1 MMDIRLVWLALGAFA
16 IGAEGF
22 VISTLLPAISADTGV
37 TLPQAGYLVLA
48 YAVAYAISAPVL
60 ATLTGTAAR
69 RSVLVTAAL
78 VFAVGAVGASFANG
92 YWPLLASR
100 VLMAA
105 MAGLYAATAQA
116 TAVTMSEPAHRARA
130 IAVVVGGTSLSVAL
144 GAPIG
149 GLIAGLVG
157 WRGTY
162 LFIAA
167 LGIAAAIAIYVML
180 PSSLRG
186 ERRTLRERL
195 SVLSLPGVVP
205 ALLTT
210 FFYMVG
216 PFATFIYLS
225 PLTTAGIGLDKA
237 WLPAVMLAFG
247 VGAAIGN
254 TLGGQLA
261 DRVGADRTVVF
272 SAIFNAVFLGL
283 LSVVPH
289 VDPALRVPLFVGL
302 MVPWGIVAWT
312 FLPAQVSR
320 LVGLT
325 GGAAPLVLSLNGSAL
340 YLGTAGGALLGGQ
353 ILTHGTVY
361 DLGWV
366 SGVSPLIA
374 LAILVFQR
382 TPRLAP
388 MPRLG

>member
-1 MMDIRLVWLALGAFA
+1 MDLRLVWLALGAFA

-69 RSVLVTAAL
+69 RNVLVTAAL

-167 LGIAAAIAIYVML
+167 LGIVAAIAIYALL
-180 PSSLRG
+180 PSHLRG

-216 PFATFIYLS
+216 PLATFIYLS
-225 PLTTAGIGLDKA
+225 PLTTNGIGLDKA

-254 TLGGQLA
+254 TLGGNWRIASEPIARWCSAQ
-261 DRVGADRTVVF
+261 F
-272 SAIFNAVFLGL
+272 STRCFLG
-283 LSVVPH
+283 SCRSCRISMRGC
-289 VDPALRVPLFVGL
+289 ACRS
-302 MVPWGIVAWT
+302 T
-312 FLPAQVSR
+312 
-320 LVGLT
+320 
-325 GGAAPLVLSLNGSAL
+325 SA
-340 YLGTAGGALLGGQ
+340 
-353 ILTHGTVY
+353 
-361 DLGWV
+361 
-366 SGVSPLIA
+366 
-374 LAILVFQR
+374 
-382 TPRLAP
+382 
-388 MPRLG
+388 

>member
-1 MMDIRLVWLALGAFA
+1 MDVRLIWLALGAFA

-22 VISTLLPAISADTGV
+22 VISTLLPSISADTGV

-48 YAVAYAISAPVL
+48 YALAYAISAPVL

-69 RSVLVTAAL
+69 RNVLVAAAL
-78 VFAVGAVGASFANG
+78 VFALGAVGAGLSTG
-92 YWPLLASR
+92 YWPLLAAR

-130 IAVVVGGTSLSVAL
+130 IAVVVGGTSLAVAL

-167 LGIAAAIAIYVML
+167 LGVFAAIAIFALL
-180 PSSLRG
+180 PSSIRG
-186 ERRTLRERL
+186 EHRSLRERL
-195 SVLSLPGVVP
+195 AVLSLPGVVP

-210 FFYMVG
+210 FFYMDV
-216 PFATFIYLS
+216 PFATVIYLA
-225 PLTTAGIGLDKA
+225 PLTTSGIGIEKA

-261 DRVGADRTVVF
+261 DRVGAGRTVIAASVL
-272 SAIFNAVFLGL
+272 NAVFLGL
-283 LSVVPH
+283 LSIVPH
-289 VDPALRVPLFVGL
+289 LDLSVRAPVFFAL
-302 MVPWGIVAWT
+302 MVPWGVVAWT

-320 LVGLT
+320 LVSLT

-353 ILTHGTVY
+353 VLTHGTVY

-366 SGVSPLIA
+366 SAIFPLVA
-374 LAILVFQR
+374 LAILTLR
-382 TPRLAP
+382 ARPRLAP

>member
-1 MMDIRLVWLALGAFA
+1 MDVRLIWLALGAFA

-22 VISTLLPAISADTGV
+22 VISTLLPSISADTGV

-60 ATLTGTAAR
+60 ATLTGTIAR
-69 RSVLVTAAL
+69 RNVLVAAAL
-78 VFAVGAVGASFANG
+78 VFAVGAVGASLSSG
-92 YWPLLASR
+92 YWPLLAAR
-100 VLMAA
+100 VAMAA

-116 TAVTMSEPAHRARA
+116 TAVSLSEPAHRARA
-130 IAVVVGGTSLSVAL
+130 IAVVVGGTSLAVAL

-162 LFIAA
+162 LFIAV
-167 LGIAAAIAIYVML
+167 LGVLAAIAILAML
-180 PSSLRG
+180 PSSIRG
-186 ERRTLRERL
+186 EHRSLRERFA
-195 SVLSLPGVVP
+195 VLSLPGVVP

-216 PFATFIYLS
+216 PFAAFIYLA
-225 PLTTAGIGLDKA
+225 PLTTTGIGLEKA

-261 DRVGADRTVVF
+261 DRVGADRTVIA
-272 SAIFNAVFLGL
+272 SAVFNALLLGL
-283 LSVVPH
+283 LSIVPH
-289 VDPALRVPLFVGL
+289 LDASVRAPVYLAL

-320 LVGLT
+320 LVSLA

-353 ILTHGTVY
+353 VLTHGSVY

-366 SGVSPLIA
+366 AAISPLIA
-374 LAILVFQR
+374 LALLTVR
-382 TPRLAP
+382 LKPRLTP

>member
-1 MMDIRLVWLALGAFA
+1 MDIRLVWLALGAFA

-22 VISTLLPAISADTGV
+22 VISTLLPSISADTGV

-48 YAVAYAISAPVL
+48 YAVAYAISAPLL
-60 ATLTGTAAR
+60 AALTGAAAR
-69 RSVLVTAAL
+69 RNVLVTAAL
-78 VFAVGAVGASFANG
+78 VFAAGAVGASFATG
-92 YWPLLASR
+92 YWPLLGAR
-100 VLMAA
+100 VVMAA

-149 GLIAGLVG
+149 GLIAGFVG

-167 LGIAAAIAIYVML
+167 LGVAAALAIAVML
-180 PSSLRG
+180 PGTIRG
-186 ERRTLRERL
+186 EHRSLRERL

-216 PFATFIYLS
+216 PFAAFIYLS
-225 PLTTAGIGLDKA
+225 PLTTTAVGLDKA

-254 TLGGQLA
+254 TLGGQMA
-261 DRVGADRTVVF
+261 DRIGADRTVILG
-272 SAIFNAVFLGL
+272 SLLNAVFLVL
-283 LSVVPH
+283 LSIVPH
-289 VDPALRVPLFVGL
+289 LDATVRIPAFIAL
-302 MVPWGIVAWT
+302 MVPWGIVAWV

-320 LVGLT
+320 LVGLA

-366 SGVSPLIA
+366 SAIFPVVA
-374 LAILVFQR
+374 LAILTVR
-382 TPRLAP
+382 RVPRAEP
-388 MPRLG
+388 VPRLG

>member
-1 MMDIRLVWLALGAFA
+1 
-16 IGAEGF
+16 
-22 VISTLLPAISADTGV
+22 
-37 TLPQAGYLVLA
+37 
-48 YAVAYAISAPVL
+48 
-60 ATLTGTAAR
+60 
-69 RSVLVTAAL
+69 
-78 VFAVGAVGASFANG
+78 
-92 YWPLLASR
+92 
-100 VLMAA
+100 
-105 MAGLYAATAQA
+105 
-116 TAVTMSEPAHRARA
+116 MSEPAHRARA
-130 IAVVVGGTSLSVAL
+130 IAVVVAGTSLSVAL

-167 LGIAAAIAIYVML
+167 LGIGAAIAIYVML
-180 PSSLRG
+180 PGRIRG
-186 ERRTLRERL
+186 EHRSLRERL

-225 PLTTAGIGLDKA
+225 PLTTSGIGLDKA

-254 TLGGQLA
+254 TLGGQMA
-261 DRVGADRTVVF
+261 DRLGADRTVILGSVL
-272 SAIFNAVFLGL
+272 NAVFLGL

-289 VDPALRVPLFVGL
+289 LDTAIRIPVFIGL

-320 LVGLT
+320 LVSLT

-340 YLGTAGGALLGGQ
+340 YLGTAGGALLGAQ
-353 ILTHGTVY
+353 ILTRATVY

-366 SGVSPLIA
+366 SAIFPRVA
-374 LAILVFQR
+374 LAILTVR
-382 TPRLAP
+382 RSPRLAAE
-388 MPRLG
+388 PRLG

>member
-1 MMDIRLVWLALGAFA
+1 MDIRLIWLALGAFA

-22 VISTLLPAISADTGV
+22 VISTLLPSISAETGV
-37 TLPQAGYLVLA
+37 TIAQAGYLVLA
-48 YAVAYAISAPVL
+48 YAVAYALSAPVL

-69 RSVLVTAAL
+69 RNVLVIAAF
-78 VFAVGAVGASFANG
+78 VFAAGAVGASLANG
-92 YWPLLASR
+92 YWPLLAAR
-100 VLMAA
+100 VVMAA

-116 TAVTMSEPAHRARA
+116 TAVSMSEPAHRARA
-130 IAVVVGGTSLSVAL
+130 IAVVVGGTSLAVAL

-167 LGIAAAIAIYVML
+167 LGLVAAGAILAML
-180 PSSLRG
+180 PSDLRG
-186 ERRTLRERL
+186 EHRSLRERL
-195 SVLSLPGVVP
+195 GVLSLPGVVP

-216 PFATFIYLS
+216 PFAAFIYLS
-225 PLTTAGIGLDKA
+225 PLATRGIGLDKA
-237 WLPAVMLAFG
+237 WLPAVMLAWG
-247 VGAAIGN
+247 AGAAIGN

-261 DRVGADRTVVF
+261 DRMGANRTVIL
-272 SAIFNAVFLGL
+272 AALLNAVFLML
-283 LSVVPH
+283 LSVAPH
-289 VDPALRVPLFVGL
+289 LNPAIRATAFIAL

-325 GGAAPLVLSLNGSAL
+325 AGAAPLVLSLNGSSL
-340 YLGTAGGALLGGQ
+340 YLGTAGGALLGAQ
-353 ILTHGTVY
+353 VLEHASVY

-366 SGVSPLIA
+366 SAISPVIA
-374 LAILVFQR
+374 LAILGLGR
-382 TPRLAP
+382 APRAEPL
-388 MPRLG
+388 PRLG

>member
-1 MMDIRLVWLALGAFA
+1 MDFRLVWLALGAFA

-69 RSVLVTAAL
+69 RNVLVTAAL

-167 LGIAAAIAIYVML
+167 LGIVAAIAIYALL
-180 PSSLRG
+180 PSHLRG

-225 PLTTAGIGLDKA
+225 PLTTSGIGLDKA

-272 SAIFNAVFLGL
+272 SAIFNAVFLAF

-289 VDPALRVPLFVGL
+289 LDAGLRVPLYIGL

-320 LVGLT
+320 LVSLA

-366 SGVSPLIA
+366 SAASPLIA

>member
-1 MMDIRLVWLALGAFA
+1 MDVRLIWLALGAFA

-22 VISTLLPAISADTGV
+22 VISTLLPSISADTGV

-48 YAVAYAISAPVL
+48 YALAYAVSAPVL

-69 RSVLVTAAL
+69 RTVLVAAAL
-78 VFAVGAVGASFANG
+78 VFAVGAVGASVSTG
-92 YWPLLASR
+92 YWPLLAAR
-100 VLMAA
+100 VVMAA

-167 LGIAAAIAIYVML
+167 LGVIAAIAIFALL
-180 PSSLRG
+180 PSNIRG
-186 ERRTLRERL
+186 EHRSLRERL
-195 SVLSLPGVVP
+195 AVLTLPGVVP

-216 PFATFIYLS
+216 PFATFIYLA
-225 PLTTAGIGLDKA
+225 PLTTSGIGLEKA

-261 DRVGADRTVVF
+261 DRVGANRTVIAG
-272 SAIFNAVFLGL
+272 SLLNAVFLAL

-289 VDPALRVPLFVGL
+289 LDASLRAPVFLVL
-302 MVPWGIVAWT
+302 MVPWGVVAWT

-320 LVGLT
+320 LVTLA

-353 ILTHGTVY
+353 ILTHGSVY
-361 DLGWV
+361 DLGWISAIAPV
-366 SGVSPLIA
+366 VA
-374 LAILVFQR
+374 LAILTVR
-382 TPRLAP
+382 GPRPAP

>member
-1 MMDIRLVWLALGAFA
+1 MDLRLVWLALGAFA

-22 VISTLLPAISADTGV
+22 VISTLLPSISSDTGV

-60 ATLTGTAAR
+60 AALTGAAAR
-69 RSVLVTAAL
+69 RNVLVTAAL
-78 VFAVGAVGASFANG
+78 VFAFGAVGASFANG
-92 YWPLLASR
+92 YWLLLTAR

-167 LGIAAAIAIYVML
+167 LGVAAAIAIAVML
-180 PSSLRG
+180 PGHLRG
-186 ERRTLRERL
+186 EHRSLRERL

-254 TLGGQLA
+254 TLGGQMA
-261 DRVGADRTVVF
+261 DRLGADRTVVL

-289 VDPALRVPLFVGL
+289 FDPALRLPLFVGL

-320 LVGLT
+320 LVGLA

-353 ILTHGTVY
+353 ILTHGSVY

-366 SGVSPLIA
+366 SAIFPLLA
-374 LAILVFQR
+374 LAILTVR
-382 TPRLAP
+382 RVPRAEP

>member
-1 MMDIRLVWLALGAFA
+1 
-16 IGAEGF
+16 
-22 VISTLLPAISADTGV
+22 
-37 TLPQAGYLVLA
+37 
-48 YAVAYAISAPVL
+48 
-60 ATLTGTAAR
+60 
-69 RSVLVTAAL
+69 
-78 VFAVGAVGASFANG
+78 
-92 YWPLLASR
+92 
-100 VLMAA
+100 
-105 MAGLYAATAQA
+105 
-116 TAVTMSEPAHRARA
+116 
-130 IAVVVGGTSLSVAL
+130 VAL

-162 LFIAA
+162 LFISV
-167 LGIAAAIAIYVML
+167 LGVVAAIAIFAML
-180 PSSLRG
+180 PAGIRG
-186 ERRTLRERL
+186 EHRSLRERL
-195 SVLSLPGVVP
+195 AVLALPGVVP

-216 PFATFIYLS
+216 PFAAFIYLA
-225 PLTTAGIGLDKA
+225 PLTTTGIGLDKA

-261 DRVGADRTVVF
+261 DRVGADRTVIV
-272 SAIFNAVFLGL
+272 SAVFNAVFLGL
-283 LSVVPH
+283 LSIVPH
-289 VDPALRVPLFVGL
+289 LDAGLRGPMYFAL

-320 LVGLT
+320 LVNLA

-353 ILTHGTVY
+353 ILTHGSVY

-366 SGVSPLIA
+366 SAISPLIA
-374 LAILVFQR
+374 LAILTVR
-382 TPRLAP
+382 RNPRLAP

>member
-1 MMDIRLVWLALGAFA
+1 MDVRLIWLALGAFA

-22 VISTLLPAISADTGV
+22 VISTLLPSISADTGV
-37 TLPQAGYLVLA
+37 TLPQAGFLVLA

-60 ATLTGTAAR
+60 ATLTGTQAR
-69 RSVLVTAAL
+69 RNVLVTAAL
-78 VFAVGAVGASFANG
+78 VFAAGAVGAALSTG
-92 YWPLLASR
+92 YFPLLAAR
-100 VLMAA
+100 VVMAA

-116 TAVTMSEPAHRARA
+116 TAATMAEPAHRARA
-130 IAVVVGGTSLSVAL
+130 IAVVVGGTSLAVAL

-149 GLIAGLVG
+149 GLIAGFVG

-162 LFIAA
+162 FFIAA
-167 LGIAAAIAIYVML
+167 LGVIAAIAIFALL

-186 ERRTLRERL
+186 ERRSLRERL
-195 SVLSLPGVVP
+195 AVLSLPGVVP

-216 PFATFIYLS
+216 PFAAFIYLS
-225 PLTTAGIGLDKA
+225 ALTTQGIGIDKA

-261 DRVGADRTVVF
+261 DRIGADRTVIF
-272 SAIFNAVFLGL
+272 GAIFNAVFLGL

-289 VDPALRVPLFVGL
+289 LDASLRAPLFFAL

-320 LVGLT
+320 LVGMT

-340 YLGTAGGALLGGQ
+340 YLGTAGGALIGGQ
-353 ILTHGTVY
+353 VLIHGSVS

-366 SGVSPLIA
+366 SAIFPLIA
-374 LAILVFQR
+374 LAIVTFR
-382 TPRLAP
+382 RNPRAVVE
-388 MPRLG
+388 PRLG

>member
-1 MMDIRLVWLALGAFA
+1 MDVRLIWLALGAFA

-22 VISTLLPAISADTGV
+22 VISTLLPSISADTGV

-60 ATLTGTAAR
+60 ATLTGTMAR
-69 RSVLVTAAL
+69 RNVLVAAAL
-78 VFAVGAVGASFANG
+78 VFAVGAIGASYSSG
-92 YWPLLASR
+92 YWTLLAAR

-116 TAVTMSEPAHRARA
+116 TAVGLAEPAHRARA
-130 IAVVVGGTSLSVAL
+130 IAVVVGGTSLAVAL

-162 LFIAA
+162 LFISA
-167 LGIAAAIAIYVML
+167 LGVVAAIAIFAML
-180 PSSLRG
+180 PAAIRG
-186 ERRTLRERL
+186 EHRSLRERL
-195 SVLSLPGVVP
+195 AVLALPGVVP

-216 PFATFIYLS
+216 PFAAFIYLA
-225 PLTTAGIGLDKA
+225 PLTTTGIGLDKA

-261 DRVGADRTVVF
+261 DRVGADRTVIV
-272 SAIFNAVFLGL
+272 SAVFNAVFLGL
-283 LSVVPH
+283 LSIVPH
-289 VDPALRVPLFVGL
+289 LDAGLRGPMYFAL

-320 LVGLT
+320 LVNLA

-353 ILTHGTVY
+353 ILTHGSVY

-366 SGVSPLIA
+366 SAISPLIA
-374 LAILVFQR
+374 LAILTVR
-382 TPRLAP
+382 RNPRLAP

>member
-1 MMDIRLVWLALGAFA
+1 MDVRLIWLALGAFA

-22 VISTLLPAISADTGV
+22 VISTLLPSISADTGV

-60 ATLTGTAAR
+60 ATLTGTIAR
-69 RSVLVTAAL
+69 RNVLVAAAL
-78 VFAVGAVGASFANG
+78 VFAVGAVGASLSSG
-92 YWPLLASR
+92 YWPLLAAR
-100 VLMAA
+100 VAMAA

-116 TAVTMSEPAHRARA
+116 TAVSLSEPAHRARA
-130 IAVVVGGTSLSVAL
+130 IAVVVGGTSLAVAL

-162 LFIAA
+162 LFIAV
-167 LGIAAAIAIYVML
+167 LGVLAAIAILAML
-180 PSSLRG
+180 PSSIRG
-186 ERRTLRERL
+186 EHRSLRERFA
-195 SVLSLPGVVP
+195 VLSLPGVVP

-216 PFATFIYLS
+216 PFAAFIYLA
-225 PLTTAGIGLDKA
+225 PLTTTGIGLEKA

-261 DRVGADRTVVF
+261 DRVGADRTVIA
-272 SAIFNAVFLGL
+272 SAVFNALFLGL
-283 LSVVPH
+283 LSIVPH
-289 VDPALRVPLFVGL
+289 LDASVRAPVYLAL
-302 MVPWGIVAWT
+302 MVPWGICAWT

-320 LVGLT
+320 LVSLA

-353 ILTHGTVY
+353 VLTHGSVY

-366 SGVSPLIA
+366 AAISPLIA
-374 LAILVFQR
+374 LALLTVR
-382 TPRLAP
+382 LKPRLTP

>member
-1 MMDIRLVWLALGAFA
+1 MDVRLIWLALGAFA

-22 VISTLLPAISADTGV
+22 VISTLLPSISADTGV

-60 ATLTGTAAR
+60 ATLTGTMAR
-69 RSVLVTAAL
+69 RNVLVAAAL
-78 VFAVGAVGASFANG
+78 VFAVGAIGASYSSG
-92 YWPLLASR
+92 YWTLLAAR

-116 TAVTMSEPAHRARA
+116 TAVGLAEPAHRARA
-130 IAVVVGGTSLSVAL
+130 IAVVVGGTSLAVAL

-162 LFIAA
+162 LFISV
-167 LGIAAAIAIYVML
+167 LGVVAAIAIFAML
-180 PSSLRG
+180 PAGIRG
-186 ERRTLRERL
+186 EHRSLRERL
-195 SVLSLPGVVP
+195 AVLALPGVVP

-216 PFATFIYLS
+216 PFAAFIYLA
-225 PLTTAGIGLDKA
+225 PLTTTGIGLDKA

-261 DRVGADRTVVF
+261 DRVGADRTVIV
-272 SAIFNAVFLGL
+272 SAVFNAVFLGL
-283 LSVVPH
+283 LSIVPH
-289 VDPALRVPLFVGL
+289 LDAGLRGPMYFAL

-320 LVGLT
+320 LVNLA

-353 ILTHGTVY
+353 ILTHGSVY

-366 SGVSPLIA
+366 SAISPLIA
-374 LAILVFQR
+374 LAILTVR
-382 TPRLAP
+382 RNPRLAP

>member
-1 MMDIRLVWLALGAFA
+1 MDVRLIWLALGAFA

-22 VISTLLPAISADTGV
+22 VISTLLPSISADTGV

-60 ATLTGTAAR
+60 ATLTGTMAR
-69 RSVLVTAAL
+69 RNVLVAAAL
-78 VFAVGAVGASFANG
+78 VFAVGAIGASYSSG
-92 YWPLLASR
+92 YWTLLAAR

-116 TAVTMSEPAHRARA
+116 TAVGLAEPAHRARA
-130 IAVVVGGTSLSVAL
+130 IAVVVGGTSLAVAL

-162 LFIAA
+162 LFISV
-167 LGIAAAIAIYVML
+167 LGVVAAIAIFAML
-180 PSSLRG
+180 PAGIRG
-186 ERRTLRERL
+186 EHRSLRERL
-195 SVLSLPGVVP
+195 AVLALPGVVP

-216 PFATFIYLS
+216 PFAAFIYLA
-225 PLTTAGIGLDKA
+225 PLTTSGIGLDKA

-261 DRVGADRTVVF
+261 DRVGADRTVIV
-272 SAIFNAVFLGL
+272 SAVFNAVFLGL
-283 LSVVPH
+283 LSIVPH
-289 VDPALRVPLFVGL
+289 LDAGLRAPMYFAL

-320 LVGLT
+320 LVNLA

-353 ILTHGTVY
+353 ILTHGSVY

-366 SGVSPLIA
+366 SAISPLIA
-374 LAILVFQR
+374 LAILTVR
-382 TPRLAP
+382 RNPRLAP

>member
-1 MMDIRLVWLALGAFA
+1 MDVRLIWLALGAFA

-22 VISTLLPAISADTGV
+22 VISTLLPSISADTGV

-60 ATLTGTAAR
+60 ATLTGTMAR
-69 RSVLVTAAL
+69 RNVLVAAAL
-78 VFAVGAVGASFANG
+78 VFAVGAIGASYSSG
-92 YWPLLASR
+92 YWTLLAAR

-116 TAVTMSEPAHRARA
+116 TAVGLAEPAHRARA
-130 IAVVVGGTSLSVAL
+130 IAVVVGGTSLAVAL

-149 GLIAGLVG
+149 GLFAGLVG

-162 LFIAA
+162 LFISV
-167 LGIAAAIAIYVML
+167 LGVVAAIAIFAML
-180 PSSLRG
+180 PAGIRG
-186 ERRTLRERL
+186 EHRSLRERL
-195 SVLSLPGVVP
+195 AVLALPGVVP

-216 PFATFIYLS
+216 PFAAFIYLA
-225 PLTTAGIGLDKA
+225 PLTTTGIGLDKA

-261 DRVGADRTVVF
+261 DRVGADRTVIV
-272 SAIFNAVFLGL
+272 SAVFNAVFLGL
-283 LSVVPH
+283 LSIVPH
-289 VDPALRVPLFVGL
+289 LDAGLRAPMYFAL

-320 LVGLT
+320 LVNLA

-353 ILTHGTVY
+353 ILTHGSVY

-366 SGVSPLIA
+366 SAISPLIA
-374 LAILVFQR
+374 LAILTVR
-382 TPRLAP
+382 RNPRLAP

>member
-1 MMDIRLVWLALGAFA
+1 MDIRLVWLALGAFA

-37 TLPQAGYLVLA
+37 TIPQAGYLVLA
-48 YAVAYAISAPVL
+48 YALAYAVSAPVL
-60 ATLTGTAAR
+60 ATLTGTASR
-69 RSVLVTAAL
+69 RNVLVGAAL
-78 VFAVGAVGASFANG
+78 AFALGAIGASFANG
-92 YWPLLASR
+92 YWLLLSAR

-130 IAVVVGGTSLSVAL
+130 IAVVVGGTSLAVAL

-149 GLIAGLVG
+149 GLIAGVVG

-167 LGIAAAIAIYVML
+167 LGVLAAAAIYLML
-180 PSSLRG
+180 PSGIRG
-186 ERRTLRERL
+186 EHRSLRERL
-195 SVLSLPGVVP
+195 AVLALPGVVP
-205 ALLTT
+205 ALATT

-225 PLTTAGIGLDKA
+225 PLTTRGIGLEAA
-237 WLPAVMLAFG
+237 WLPGVMLAFG

-261 DRVGADRTVVF
+261 DRIGASRTVTGGAVL
-272 SAIFNAVFLGL
+272 NAVFLGL
-283 LSVVPH
+283 LSIVPH
-289 VDPALRVPLFVGL
+289 LDPSLRAVAFVGL

-320 LVGLT
+320 LVSLA

-340 YLGTAGGALLGGQ
+340 YLGTAGGALLGAQ
-353 ILTHGTVY
+353 VLERGTVY

-366 SGVSPLIA
+366 SAISPLIA
-374 LAILVFQR
+374 LAILTFR
-382 TPRLAP
+382 RAPRPEP

>member
-1 MMDIRLVWLALGAFA
+1 MDIRLIWLALGAFA

-22 VISTLLPAISADTGV
+22 VISTLLPSISADTGV

-48 YAVAYAISAPVL
+48 YALAYAVSAPVL

-69 RSVLVTAAL
+69 RTVLVAAAL
-78 VFAVGAVGASFANG
+78 VFAAGAVGASVSTG
-92 YWPLLASR
+92 YWPLLAAR
-100 VLMAA
+100 VVMAA

-167 LGIAAAIAIYVML
+167 LGVIAAIAIFALL
-180 PSSLRG
+180 PSNIRG
-186 ERRTLRERL
+186 EHRSLRERL
-195 SVLSLPGVVP
+195 AVLTLPGVVP

-216 PFATFIYLS
+216 PFATFIYLA
-225 PLTTAGIGLDKA
+225 PLTTSGIGLEKA

-261 DRVGADRTVVF
+261 DRVGANRTVIAG
-272 SAIFNAVFLGL
+272 SLLNAVFLAL

-289 VDPALRVPLFVGL
+289 LDASLRAPVFLVL
-302 MVPWGIVAWT
+302 MVPWGVVAWT

-320 LVGLT
+320 LVTLA

-353 ILTHGTVY
+353 ILTHGSVY
-361 DLGWV
+361 DLGWISAIAPV
-366 SGVSPLIA
+366 VA
-374 LAILVFQR
+374 LAILTVR
-382 TPRLAP
+382 GPRPAP

>member
-1 MMDIRLVWLALGAFA
+1 MDVRLIWLALGAFA

-22 VISTLLPAISADTGV
+22 VISTLLPSISADTGV

-60 ATLTGTAAR
+60 ATLTGTMAR
-69 RSVLVTAAL
+69 RNVLVAAAL
-78 VFAVGAVGASFANG
+78 VFAVGAIGASYSSG
-92 YWPLLASR
+92 YWTLLAAR

-116 TAVTMSEPAHRARA
+116 TAVGLAEPAHRARA
-130 IAVVVGGTSLSVAL
+130 IAVVVGGTSLAVAL

-162 LFIAA
+162 LFISV
-167 LGIAAAIAIYVML
+167 LGVVAAIAIFAML
-180 PSSLRG
+180 PAGIRG
-186 ERRTLRERL
+186 EHRSLRERL
-195 SVLSLPGVVP
+195 AVLALPGVVP

-216 PFATFIYLS
+216 PFAAFIYLA
-225 PLTTAGIGLDKA
+225 PLTTTGIGLDKA

-261 DRVGADRTVVF
+261 DRVGADRTVIV
-272 SAIFNAVFLGL
+272 SAVFNAVFLGL
-283 LSVVPH
+283 LSIVPH
-289 VDPALRVPLFVGL
+289 LDAGLRAPMYFAL

-320 LVGLT
+320 LVNLA

-353 ILTHGTVY
+353 ILTHGSVY

-366 SGVSPLIA
+366 SAISPLIA
-374 LAILVFQR
+374 LAILTVR
-382 TPRLAP
+382 RNPRLAP

>member
-1 MMDIRLVWLALGAFA
+1 MDVRLIWLALGAFA

-22 VISTLLPAISADTGV
+22 VISTLLPSISADTGV

-60 ATLTGTAAR
+60 ATLTGTMAR
-69 RSVLVTAAL
+69 RNVLVAAAL
-78 VFAVGAVGASFANG
+78 VFAVGAIGASYSSG
-92 YWPLLASR
+92 YWTLLAAR

-116 TAVTMSEPAHRARA
+116 TAVGLAEPAHRARA
-130 IAVVVGGTSLSVAL
+130 IAVVVGGTSLAVAL

-162 LFIAA
+162 LFISVLGVVAA
-167 LGIAAAIAIYVML
+167 VAIFAML
-180 PSSLRG
+180 PAGIRG
-186 ERRTLRERL
+186 EHRSLRERL
-195 SVLSLPGVVP
+195 AVLALPGVVP

-216 PFATFIYLS
+216 PFAAFIYLA
-225 PLTTAGIGLDKA
+225 PLTTTGIGLDKA

-261 DRVGADRTVVF
+261 DRVGADRTVIV
-272 SAIFNAVFLGL
+272 SAVFNAVFLGL
-283 LSVVPH
+283 LSIVPH
-289 VDPALRVPLFVGL
+289 LDAGLRAPMYFAL

-320 LVGLT
+320 LVNLA

-353 ILTHGTVY
+353 ILTHGSVY

-366 SGVSPLIA
+366 SAISPLIA
-374 LAILVFQR
+374 LAILTVR
-382 TPRLAP
+382 RNPRLAP

>member
-1 MMDIRLVWLALGAFA
+1 MDIRLVWLALGAFA

-22 VISTLLPAISADTGV
+22 VISTLLPSISADTGV

-48 YAVAYAISAPVL
+48 YAIAYAISAPVL
-60 ATLTGTAAR
+60 SALSGAAAR
-69 RSVLVTAAL
+69 RNVLVSAAV
-78 VFAVGAVGASFANG
+78 VFAIGAVGASFANG
-92 YWPLLASR
+92 YWPLLAAR

-130 IAVVVGGTSLSVAL
+130 IAVVVGGTSLAVAL

-149 GLIAGLVG
+149 GLIATFVG

-162 LFIAA
+162 LFIAG
-167 LGIAAAIAIYVML
+167 LGVAAAIAIAVML
-180 PSSLRG
+180 PGNIRG
-186 ERRTLRERL
+186 EHRSLRERL

-225 PLTTAGIGLDKA
+225 PLTTTGIGLDKA

-254 TLGGQLA
+254 TLGGQLS
-261 DRVGADRTVVF
+261 DRVGADRTVVVG
-272 SAIFNAVFLGL
+272 AIFNAVFLAL
-283 LSVVPH
+283 LSIVPH
-289 VDPALRVPLFVGL
+289 LDTSIRAPLFIAL

-353 ILTHGTVY
+353 VLTHGTVY

-366 SGVSPLIA
+366 SAIFPLVA
-374 LAILVFQR
+374 LAILTFR
-382 TPRLAP
+382 RNPRLAAEP
-388 MPRLG
+388 KLG

>member
-1 MMDIRLVWLALGAFA
+1 MDVRLIWLALGAFA

-22 VISTLLPAISADTGV
+22 VISTLLPSISADTGV

-48 YAVAYAISAPVL
+48 YAVSYAISAPVL
-60 ATLTGTAAR
+60 ATLSGTAAR
-69 RSVLVTAAL
+69 RNVLVTAAL
-78 VFAVGAVGASFANG
+78 VFAAGAVGASLADG
-92 YWPLLASR
+92 YWPLLAAR
-100 VLMAA
+100 VVMAA

-130 IAVVVGGTSLSVAL
+130 IAVVVGGTSMAVAL

-162 LFIAA
+162 LFIAV
-167 LGIAAAIAIYVML
+167 LGVLAAAAIFTML
-180 PSSLRG
+180 PVSLRG
-186 ERRTLRERL
+186 EHRSLKDRL
-195 SVLSLPGVVP
+195 AVLSIPGVVP
-205 ALLTT
+205 GLLTT

-216 PFATFIYLS
+216 PFAAFIYLS
-225 PLTTAGIGLDKA
+225 PLTTQGIGIDKA
-237 WLPAVMLAFG
+237 WLPGVMLAFG

-261 DRVGADRTVVF
+261 DRIGAGRTVIYG
-272 SAIFNAVFLGL
+272 SIANAVFLGL

-289 VDPALRVPLFVGL
+289 LDASIRVPLFVAL

-320 LVGLT
+320 LVGMT

-340 YLGTAGGALLGGQ
+340 YLGTAGGALVGGQ
-353 ILTHGTVY
+353 VLVHGSVY

-366 SGVSPLIA
+366 AAVFPLVA
-374 LAILVFQR
+374 LAILTFR
-382 TPRLAP
+382 PRP
-388 MPRLG
+388 VPVPRLG